1 MKKTIL
7 AILAIS
13 CSIPVLAQ
21 DAAPADT
28 SWKRSGLVGINFT
41 QVNLSNWAAGGENSI
56 AGMAMFKYAANYND
70 GKNTWDNMID
80 LAYGLTQKGDESPIK
95 SDDKIDLSTKYG
107 RYAFKHWYYSALLGF
122 KSQFTPGYNYPNDS
136 VEISNFMAP
145 AYITVAL
152 GMDYKP
158 SPAFSML
165 IAPLT
170 GRIIIVN
177 DQVLAD
183 AGAFGVDPAEFDL
196 LGNKISDGENLR
208 YEFGAFLK
216 AEYKKDILENVNFAT
231 KLELFS
237 NYRED
242 AQNVDVNWETTF
254 SMKVNKYITA
264 TLSTQLIYDDNTI
277 INIDKNDDGIVDE
290 SGPRTQ
296 FKEVLGIGLAYTF

>member
-1 MKKTIL
+1 MKNQIIAFIALTF
-7 AILAIS
+7 S
-13 CSIPVLAQ
+13 VPVLAQ
-21 DAAPADT
+21 DAAPVDT
-28 SWKRSGLVGINFT
+28 SWKRSGLVGLNFT
-41 QVNLSNWAAGGENSI
+41 QVNLSNWAAGGENSF

-80 LAYGLTQKGDESPIK
+80 LAYGLNQKGDESPIK
-95 SDDKIDLSTKYG
+95 SEDKIDLSTKYG

-122 KSQFTPGYNYPNDS
+122 KSQFTAGYNYPNDS

-145 AYITVAL
+145 AYITLAL

-158 SPAFSML
+158 NDAFTML

-170 GRIIIVN
+170 GRIIFVN
-177 DQVLAD
+177 DQNLAD

-196 LGNKISDGENLR
+196 LGNKIKDGANMR

-216 AEYKKDILENVNFAT
+216 AEYKKDIMENVNFTT

-237 NYRED
+237 NYLED
-242 AQNVDVNWETTF
+242 AQNVDLNWETAF
-254 SMKVNKYITA
+254 AMKVNKYITA

-277 INIDKNDDGIVDE
+277 INIDKNDDGIIDA

-296 FKEVLGIGLAYTF
+296 FKEVLGIGLAYKF

>member
-1 MKKTIL
+1 MKNQIIAFIALTF
-7 AILAIS
+7 S
-13 CSIPVLAQ
+13 VPVLAQ
-21 DAAPADT
+21 DAAPVDT
-28 SWKRSGLVGINFT
+28 SWKRSGLVGLNFT
-41 QVNLSNWAAGGENSI
+41 QVNLSNWAAGGENSFS
-56 AGMAMFKYAANYND
+56 GMAMFKYAANYND

-80 LAYGLTQKGDESPIK
+80 LAYGLNQKGDESPIK
-95 SDDKIDLSTKYG
+95 SEDKIDLSTKYG

-122 KSQFTPGYNYPNDS
+122 KSQFTAGYNYPNDS

-145 AYITVAL
+145 AYITLAL

-158 SPAFSML
+158 NDAFTML

-170 GRIIIVN
+170 GRIIFVN
-177 DQVLAD
+177 DQDLAD

-196 LGNKISDGENLR
+196 LGNKIKDGANMR

-216 AEYKKDILENVNFAT
+216 AEYKKDIMENVNFTT

-237 NYRED
+237 NYLED
-242 AQNVDVNWETTF
+242 AQNVDLNWETAF
-254 SMKVNKYITA
+254 AMKVNKYITA

-277 INIDKNDDGIVDE
+277 INIDRNDDGIIDA

>member
-1 MKKTIL
+1 MKNQIIAFIALTF
-7 AILAIS
+7 S
-13 CSIPVLAQ
+13 VPVLAQ
-21 DAAPADT
+21 DAAPVDT
-28 SWKRSGLVGINFT
+28 SWKRSGLVGLNFT
-41 QVNLSNWAAGGENSI
+41 QVNLSNWAAGGENSFS
-56 AGMAMFKYAANYND
+56 GMAMFKYAANYND

-80 LAYGLTQKGDESPIK
+80 IAYGLNQKGDESPIK
-95 SDDKIDLSTKYG
+95 SEDKIDLSTKYG

-122 KSQFTPGYNYPNDS
+122 KSQFTAGYNYPNDS

-145 AYITVAL
+145 AYITLAL

-158 SPAFSML
+158 NDAFTML

-170 GRIIIVN
+170 GRIIFVN
-177 DQVLAD
+177 DQDLAD

-196 LGNKISDGENLR
+196 LGNKIKDGANMR

-216 AEYKKDILENVNFAT
+216 AEFKKDIMENVNFTT

-237 NYRED
+237 NYLED
-242 AQNVDVNWETTF
+242 PQNVDLNWETAF
-254 SMKVNKYITA
+254 AMKVNKYITA

-277 INIDKNDDGIVDE
+277 INIDKNDDGIIDA

-296 FKEVLGIGLAYTF
+296 FKEVLGIGLSYKF